1 MYEARII
8 RNPNKGQKR
17 NIAFKIEYKS
27 NDTEIQT
34 PRFESC
40 ADLEALKVCMEAKA
54 SYASIMTENSKNRTK
69 KSYDYSIKDDQIII
83 KAGSRKKYPYR
94 TRQKAFLAGCAARQ
108 DKAVEKYL
116 NGEFDSLK
124 DNIVTTFFASNM
136 MSGMMPKEE
145 YEQYLLEH
153 PEEPGVLVSLEPNSE
168 IEEFE
173 LF

>member
-27 NDTEIQT
+27 NDTGIPT
-34 PRFESC
+34 ARFEFC
-40 ADLEALKVCMEAKA
+40 ADLEALKECMEAKA

-108 DKAVEKYL
+108 DKL
-116 NGEFDSLK
+116 LK
-124 DNIVTTFFASNM
+124 NT
-136 MSGMMPKEE
+136 
-145 YEQYLLEH
+145 
-153 PEEPGVLVSLEPNSE
+153 
-168 IEEFE
+168 
-173 LF
+173 